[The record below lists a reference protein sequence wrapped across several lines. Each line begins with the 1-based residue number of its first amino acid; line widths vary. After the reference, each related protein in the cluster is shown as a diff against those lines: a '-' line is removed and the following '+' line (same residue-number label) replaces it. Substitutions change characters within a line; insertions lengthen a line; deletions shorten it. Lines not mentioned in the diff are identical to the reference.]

1 MVFHP
6 EANCRPGDC
15 AAADAA
21 GPRVPVAGLILHS
34 RSVILEGF
42 CPSTSAAMPTQVQR
56 KLTTI
61 LAADAEGYSRV
72 MEADEVRALGALRAA
87 RSVFSKF
94 IERHHGRIANTA
106 GDGLIAEF
114 PSVVEAV
121 QCAIE
126 VQHELGGRREDPGGA
141 LHFRIGIHLGDVMVD
156 GDDLLGEGVNL
167 AARLQ
172 TMAEPGGILISQQVY
187 DQVHAKLSVGFE
199 YLGEK
204 RPKNFSEDVPVY
216 SVARGEKQRKPG
228 KKKHRAGKVRPS
240 PTPERAAPDPG
251 GLRQRLNRH
260 ATLFGVIWAMLL
272 VVDLVTGAPFWAHFP
287 GIAMATLVALEAAP
301 LFVRGRFNL
310 QFARGV
316 AVVAG
321 LALINLFT
329 WSGYPWV
336 AWPAGALVAI
346 ELFRRLGARSR

>member
-1 MVFHP
+1 MSS
-6 EANCRPGDC
+6 E
-15 AAADAA
+15 
-21 GPRVPVAGLILHS
+21 
-34 RSVILEGF
+34 
-42 CPSTSAAMPTQVQR
+42 VQR

-72 MEADEVRALGALRAA
+72 MEADEVLAFAALQAA

-126 VQHELGGRREDPGGA
+126 VQNELGGRRNDPGGA

-172 TMAEPGGILISQQVY
+172 TMAKPGGVLLSQQVY
-187 DQVHAKLSVGFE
+187 DQVHAKLSVGFD

-204 RPKNFSEDVPVY
+204 RPKNFSEDVAVY
-216 SVARGEKQRKPG
+216 SVSLGKKQRKRGG
-228 KKKHRAGKVRPS
+228 KNQSERKAPS
-240 PTPERAAPDPG
+240 FRTPDSATPD
-251 GLRQRLNRH
+251 
-260 ATLFGVIWAMLL
+260 T
-272 VVDLVTGAPFWAHFP
+272 
-287 GIAMATLVALEAAP
+287 EK
-301 LFVRGRFNL
+301 
-310 QFARGV
+310 
-316 AVVAG
+316 
-321 LALINLFT
+321 
-329 WSGYPWV
+329 
-336 AWPAGALVAI
+336 I
-346 ELFRRLGARSR
+346 EFRRCAVRLRKRWRS